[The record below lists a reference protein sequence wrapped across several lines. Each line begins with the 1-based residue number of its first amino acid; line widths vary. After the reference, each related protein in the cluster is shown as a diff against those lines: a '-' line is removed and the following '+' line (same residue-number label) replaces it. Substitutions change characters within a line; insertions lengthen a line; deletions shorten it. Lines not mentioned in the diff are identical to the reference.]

1 LFKVHIFLIINRKD
15 TLFIHTFK
23 AKEKMLASSPS
34 SSSSSISSSPP
45 LRRPRRRRRL
55 VERRR
60 RTTTTPT
67 VRASAADEI
76 VTILKYFSAGGIGC
90 FVSHCLSVPLDVVKT
105 KAQLNPEDSKL
116 SAWKLA
122 QKIVR
127 EEGATTLARGLG
139 ATFFGYLV
147 QGGCKYGG
155 FETFKHFS
163 GGSGGHA
170 NIAQLLL
177 AATVAE
183 SIGSFALVPFER
195 ARVKIVESEAYAR
208 EKSLP
213 TAVGEELD
221 AFLNDIGESLVPVY
235 LKMIPYTAVQLVSY
249 DVLVNGFTL
258 GVYGGE
264 EGNGELFFALR
275 LMSAIIAGVL
285 ATVASQPGDTIMTRR
300 YCKDDEG
307 EKEECEEV
315 FDDDDNNAFLGLFV
329 GLRQRIP
336 MTVLIVVTQ
345 LITVDFVKDS
355 LGV

>member
-1 LFKVHIFLIINRKD
+1 
-15 TLFIHTFK
+15 
-23 AKEKMLASSPS
+23 
-34 SSSSSISSSPP
+34 
-45 LRRPRRRRRL
+45 
-55 VERRR
+55 
-60 RTTTTPT
+60 
-67 VRASAADEI
+67 
-76 VTILKYFSAGGIGC
+76 
-90 FVSHCLSVPLDVVKT
+90 VSHCLSVPLDVVKT

-163 GGSGGHA
+163 AGSGGHA

-177 AATVAE
+177 AAMVAE

-249 DVLVNGFTL
+249 DVLVNGFVKGTL

-275 LMSAIIAGVL
+275 LMSAIMAGVF

>member
-1 LFKVHIFLIINRKD
+1 
-15 TLFIHTFK
+15 
-23 AKEKMLASSPS
+23 MLASSPS

-60 RTTTTPT
+60 RTTTTLT

-249 DVLVNGFTL
+249 DVLVNGLKGTL

>member
-1 LFKVHIFLIINRKD
+1 
-15 TLFIHTFK
+15 
-23 AKEKMLASSPS
+23 MLASSLS
-34 SSSSSISSSPP
+34 SSSSSISSSSP
-45 LRRPRRRRRL
+45 LRRRPRRRRHL

-60 RTTTTPT
+60 KTTTTTLT
-67 VRASAADEI
+67 VRASATDEI

-163 GGSGGHA
+163 GGSPGGHA

-177 AATVAE
+177 AAMVAE

-249 DVLVNGFTL
+249 DVLVNGFVKGTL

-275 LMSAIIAGVL
+275 LMSAIMAGVF

-315 FDDDDNNAFLGLFV
+315 FDDDDDNNAFLGLFV